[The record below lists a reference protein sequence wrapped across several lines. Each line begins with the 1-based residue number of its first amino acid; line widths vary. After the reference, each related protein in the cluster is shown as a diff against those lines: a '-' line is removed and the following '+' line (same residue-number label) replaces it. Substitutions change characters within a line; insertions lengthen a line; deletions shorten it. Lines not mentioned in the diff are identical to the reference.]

1 MRSVPWM
8 RTAIASLVICATG
21 GALAWRGTDG
31 FRAFTTEQARRLAVA
46 RSPRPLPVVALDD
59 QDGQPFTLASYRGAP
74 LAVDFVYT
82 QCVSVCTR
90 LSASFERLDRAE
102 RARAADEGGGGGGNR
117 LQLVTITFDPRDT
130 PEHLRAYASRYHADG
145 RDWRFARVH
154 DARELSSLLGAF
166 GITVIPDGRGDFQ
179 HNAAVHVVDA
189 EGRLA
194 RVLDID
200 VDPRDVVRTLAVNRR

>member
-1 MRSVPWM
+1 MRSVLWT
-8 RTAIASLVICATG
+8 RTAVASLVICATG

-46 RSPRPLPVVALDD
+46 RSPRALPVVALDD
-59 QDGQPFTLASYRGAP
+59 QNGQSFTLASYRGAP
-74 LAVDFVYT
+74 LVVDFVYT
-82 QCVSVCTR
+82 QCVSVCTQ

-102 RARAADEGGGGGGNR
+102 RARAAGGGDGNR

-130 PEHLRAYASRYHADG
+130 PAHLRAYASRYQADG
-145 RDWRFARVH
+145 RHWRFARVH
-154 DARELSSLLGAF
+154 DPRELSSLLGAF

-200 VDPRDVVRTLAVNRR
+200 VDPRDVVRTLAESRR

>member
-1 MRSVPWM
+1 VRSVPWM
-8 RTAIASLVICATG
+8 RTAVASLVICAAG

-31 FRAFTTEQARRLAVA
+31 FRAFTTEQARRLAIA
-46 RSPRPLPVVALDD
+46 RRPRALPVVALDD
-59 QDGQPFTLASYRGAP
+59 QNGQPFTLASYRGAP
-74 LAVDFVYT
+74 LAVDFIYT

-102 RARAADEGGGGGGNR
+102 RARAAGGGNR
-117 LQLVTITFDPRDT
+117 LRLLTITFDPRDT
-130 PEHLRAYASRYHADG
+130 PEQLRAYASRYRADG

-200 VDPRDVVRTLAVNRR
+200 ADPRDVVRTLAESRR